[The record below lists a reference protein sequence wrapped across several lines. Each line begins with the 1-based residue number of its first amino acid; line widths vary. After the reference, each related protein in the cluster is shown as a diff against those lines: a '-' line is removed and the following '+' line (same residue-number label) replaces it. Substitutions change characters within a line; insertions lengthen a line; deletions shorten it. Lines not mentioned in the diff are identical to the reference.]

1 MKKYLIYLSLLI
13 SFFIFSNN
21 VKAESTPKYD
31 ITYTENAI
39 QNYKYYQDNSDR
51 YTWLNSSSTYVDR
64 NGYLFYDTKDRY
76 IIIADHNKSYFFAL
90 QGDNYYTFNNFMSY
104 QVSYDCFYL
113 IFSEGEGVTNYAKSG
128 TQYYKA
134 NSDTFF
140 VKIGHDNNYVN
151 IDMTKT
157 DIKFRN
163 ADSEDGFTFYT
174 ITRPWAD
181 DVFGLASSYDLYTQS
196 SFSSTTKTKI
206 YNKTFDILDII
217 PIAEFNEVKKNTSI
231 DFNGNEYVSSIDFLI
246 SFNVFNEKYKYYY
259 GYESDDITNE
269 ITENNKIINVDHNCN
284 LYVKITKDDQVY
296 YYSLTVTGIE
306 NNVTSEDVEFSHT
319 GKDGTEKKYNKLLK
333 IPVSKFYDKKNNTWK
348 DYNLTFLSKEMN
360 SVESNFYIT
369 LHSNK
374 TSGIDLPLLVSF
386 RENIDDITVEHST
399 IKDLADSINQ
409 DILNGVDI
417 AKSSV
422 DNKCQISNLP
432 IEKDVFNDNSTY
444 YNKIMFYV
452 TQCDFLKNK
461 TLDDIKNDYIYVYY
475 NARIYES
482 KSSLDKKYEDNP
494 GEFTEANDFASFM
507 MKSLNFFITP
517 IQTIF
522 RLITIFFNNLPYK
535 VRYCIFACFVLVLA
549 LAIFR
554 FLL

>member
-1 MKKYLIYLSLLI
+1 MKNKILILIIPII

-21 VKAESTPKYD
+21 VKAEEIVIGEYKSSSSKTYYLKIDIENKKIKRYLNNDLTREMSYDGYDYIACYNGFVYSCYFSEKPLILKNNPSTNSKTLYYEKNSSYVHYSSKNYSGTCSSDDYCPV
-31 ITYTENAI
+31 ENFDTVI
-39 QNYKYYQDNSDR
+39 IGNYYQVAWNYNLFDYETGEYIERDNLS
-51 YTWLNSSSTYVDR
+51 
-64 NGYLFYDTKDRY
+64 
-76 IIIADHNKSYFFAL
+76 SYF
-90 QGDNYYTFNNFMSY
+90 MP
-104 QVSYDCFYL
+104 
-113 IFSEGEGVTNYAKSG
+113 
-128 TQYYKA
+128 KA
-134 NSDTFF
+134 
-140 VKIGHDNNYVN
+140 
-151 IDMTKT
+151 
-157 DIKFRN
+157 
-163 ADSEDGFTFYT
+163 
-174 ITRPWAD
+174 
-181 DVFGLASSYDLYTQS
+181 VF
-196 SFSSTTKTKI
+196 KKEKE
-206 YNKTFDILDII
+206 N
-217 PIAEFNEVKKNTSI
+217 KNT
-231 DFNGNEYVSSIDFLI
+231 DLDGNEYVSSIDFSI
-246 SFNVFNEKYKYYY
+246 SFNIFNDKYKYYY
-259 GYESDDITNE
+259 GYESNDITNE

-284 LYVKITKDDQVY
+284 LYVKITKDEQVY

-333 IPVSKFYDKKNNTWK
+333 IPVSKFYDTNTNTWK

-409 DILNGVDI
+409 DILNGVDV

-482 KSSLDKKYEDNP
+482 KSSLDKKYKDNP

-535 VRYCIFACFVLVLA
+535 VRYCIFACFVLVLT